1 MESTESKKTGSQN
14 HCCPDYAVLEQS
26 HKWETPTPVLRNV
39 KLASASHPPKN
50 KGVSFITGGRI
61 CFQCG
66 FESVG

>member
-1 MESTESKKTGSQN
+1 MTGSQN
-14 HCCPDYAVLEQS
+14 YCCPDYAVLEQS

-39 KLASASHPPKN
+39 RLASASHKI
-50 KGVSFITGGRI
+50 KVCLSSQGGRI